1 MTEKQAWEIM
11 NDPNNFTDELEDYSI
26 LNVARKTAMDALREV
41 EQYRALGTVK
51 ELKIYK
57 DIFNKI
63 FREDKDMRIKVEP
76 RKPTDRG
83 GYYCMPLKKNV
94 PQGHD
99 DWKPAVCPECGRE
112 CWRLPLAD
120 VAEAS
125 GAKPL
130 CTECALKKGVNN
142 G

>member
-1 MTEKQAWEIM
+1 M
-11 NDPNNFTDELEDYSI
+11 N
-26 LNVARKTAMDALREV
+26 LR
-41 EQYRALGTVK
+41 
-51 ELKIYK
+51 I
-57 DIFNKI
+57 
-63 FREDKDMRIKVEP
+63 EP

-94 PQGHD
+94 PHGHD
-99 DWKPAVCPECGRE
+99 DWQPDVCPECGRE
-112 CWRLPLAD
+112 CWRLPLAEI
-120 VAEAS
+120 AEAS